1 MARHCF
7 SLTRSDRPSVSNAMG
22 EYRDLHGLISHSIF
36 PVAHKIRGFEKSLKQ
51 LLLQ

>member
-1 MARHCF
+1 MALHCF

-22 EYRDLHGLISHSIF
+22 EDRDLHGLISHSIF